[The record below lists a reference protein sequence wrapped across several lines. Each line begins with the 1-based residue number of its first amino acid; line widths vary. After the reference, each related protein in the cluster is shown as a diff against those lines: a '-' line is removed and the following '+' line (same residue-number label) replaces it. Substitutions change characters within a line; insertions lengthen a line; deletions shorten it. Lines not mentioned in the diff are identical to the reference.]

1 MTVTAADVHELIRE
15 IELYLEFWELVEAG
29 SRR

>member
-15 IELYLEFWELVEAG
+15 IELYLEFWELADKA